1 MYNDED
7 RCSSPKRGITNCN
20 AIGSFHA
27 ALSAEVLSV
36 QTDVIRV
43 LQGKL
48 EGCTVNSQGVIL
60 NHTTYYLN
68 PDAHIF
74 YSGSSSHQPLCPSD
88 LTVHVSFGS

>member
-1 MYNDED
+1 MEALKYPMLLEN
-7 RCSSPKRGITNCN
+7 SKLY
-20 AIGSFHA
+20 A
-27 ALSAEVLSV
+27 ALQLK
-36 QTDVIRV
+36 QTDVIHV

-74 YSGSSSHQPLCPSD
+74 N
-88 LTVHVSFGS
+88 

>member
-1 MYNDED
+1 MNNYIN
-7 RCSSPKRGITNCN
+7 RKTITTLWR
-20 AIGSFHA
+20 IYKMESYWKTIKYTIYYKYYISIIYSF
-27 ALSAEVLSV
+27 ALYAKQFSV
-36 QTDVIRV
+36 QTDVTRV

-74 YSGSSSHQPLCPSD
+74 I
-88 LTVHVSFGS
+88 

>member
-1 MYNDED
+1 M
-7 RCSSPKRGITNCN
+7 
-20 AIGSFHA
+20 
-27 ALSAEVLSV
+27 EVLYSV
-36 QTDVIRV
+36 LLENSKLYTALQAWQPDVIHV

-74 YSGSSSHQPLCPSD
+74 S
-88 LTVHVSFGS
+88 

>member
-1 MYNDED
+1 MQN
-7 RCSSPKRGITNCN
+7 T
-20 AIGSFHA
+20 
-27 ALSAEVLSV
+27 VLLV
-36 QTDVIRV
+36 ICLLAQTDVIRV

-74 YSGSSSHQPLCPSD
+74 N
-88 LTVHVSFGS
+88 

>member
-1 MYNDED
+1 ME
-7 RCSSPKRGITNCN
+7 PLKN
-20 AIGSFHA
+20 AVLLENSKPHS
-27 ALSAEVLSV
+27 ALQAI

-74 YSGSSSHQPLCPSD
+74 N
-88 LTVHVSFGS
+88 